1 MFLAKLAIQFFLK
14 VYADF
19 KEAIDDDVLKVIDNS
34 TNVHFVYIN
43 WRVRIGVRVVFGV
56 CVGVSSNTC
65 KKMKSWN
72 DLTMTKSSK

>member
-43 WRVRIGVRVVFGV
+43 
-56 CVGVSSNTC
+56 
-65 KKMKSWN
+65 
-72 DLTMTKSSK
+72 